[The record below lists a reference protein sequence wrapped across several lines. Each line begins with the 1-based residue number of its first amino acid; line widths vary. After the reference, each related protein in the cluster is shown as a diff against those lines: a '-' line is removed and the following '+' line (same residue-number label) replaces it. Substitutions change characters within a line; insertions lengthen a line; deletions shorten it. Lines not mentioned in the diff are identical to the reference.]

1 VARDVVGVFAAEASR
16 LRALLAAGVLAG
28 LVPFARLLTAL
39 AAFFVSDVD
48 SAPGEL

>member
-1 VARDVVGVFAAEASR
+1 VARDVVVGVFAAEASR

-39 AAFFVSDVD
+39 AAFCDNRAQQKS
-48 SAPGEL
+48 